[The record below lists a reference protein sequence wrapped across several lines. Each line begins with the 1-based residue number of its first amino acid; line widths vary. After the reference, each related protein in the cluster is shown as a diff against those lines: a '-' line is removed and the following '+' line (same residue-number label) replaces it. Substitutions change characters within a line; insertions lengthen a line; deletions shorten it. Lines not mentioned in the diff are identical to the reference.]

1 MCVVGALIATAP
13 AEARHS
19 GSPHATSVSSES
31 QETVHTSG
39 SGPPYADIVVDANT
53 GAVLHAASADEPR
66 HPASLTKIMTL
77 YLLFERLEAGKLR
90 LDSQLPVSEHAAVQA
105 PTKLGLRPGQTVA
118 VEDAIRALV
127 TKSANDAAVVVA
139 EAIGGDE
146 SEFADMMTRKA
157 HALGMTRTTYRNA
170 SGLPNDQQITTARDQ
185 ALLGRLIQER
195 FPRYYAY
202 FATPSFT
209 YHGETMRN
217 HNHLLGHVEGLD
229 GIKTG
234 YTQASGYN
242 LVTSVHRNNRHI
254 VSVVLGGS
262 SGGARDARMR
272 SLIEQYIVAASS
284 VKTGSVIADAG
295 SEAPAA
301 RPASPRAAEGR
312 SAEGH
317 AKANRVAASSPA
329 AVPPSP
335 SRMFASTPA
344 SAAETP
350 ADAAA
355 ASPITALLA
364 NPAVLATEPIRPI
377 AVKTVNVR
385 LTRTA
390 GTAAPGMS
398 ADQEQYGGAP
408 ARSGW
413 VIQIGAF
420 EREREARQKLSAA
433 RAKAAQFLGHASP
446 FTETVVKGEKTLYRA
461 RFAGLQKDEAEEVC
475 RQLKR
480 NDFECMTV
488 RN

>member
-1 MCVVGALIATAP
+1 
-13 AEARHS
+13 
-19 GSPHATSVSSES
+19 
-31 QETVHTSG
+31 
-39 SGPPYADIVVDANT
+39 
-53 GAVLHAASADEPR
+53 
-66 HPASLTKIMTL
+66 
-77 YLLFERLEAGKLR
+77 
-90 LDSQLPVSEHAAVQA
+90 
-105 PTKLGLRPGQTVA
+105 
-118 VEDAIRALV
+118 
-127 TKSANDAAVVVA
+127 
-139 EAIGGDE
+139 
-146 SEFADMMTRKA
+146 
-157 HALGMTRTTYRNA
+157 
-170 SGLPNDQQITTARDQ
+170 
-185 ALLGRLIQER
+185 
-195 FPRYYAY
+195 
-202 FATPSFT
+202 
-209 YHGETMRN
+209 
-217 HNHLLGHVEGLD
+217 
-229 GIKTG
+229 
-234 YTQASGYN
+234 
-242 LVTSVHRNNRHI
+242 
-254 VSVVLGGS
+254 
-262 SGGARDARMR
+262 MR

-284 VKTGSVIADAG
+284 VKTGSVVADAG
-295 SEAPAA
+295 GEAPAA

-329 AVPPSP
+329 AAPPSP
-335 SRMFASTPA
+335 SRMLASTPA
-344 SAAETP
+344 PAAETP

-364 NPAVLATEPIRPI
+364 DPAVLATEPIRPI